1 MKSIAQHLTV
11 RTGMSVHTILKRMG
25 LCSLRTQLY
34 IIVAFMAV
42 ASYLVYCVANYLLF
56 CM

>member
-11 RTGMSVHTILKRMG
+11 RTFLKRMG

-34 IIVAFMAV
+34 IIVALMAV
-42 ASYLVYCVANYLLF
+42 ASYLLYCVANYLLF

>member
-1 MKSIAQHLTV
+1 MKNIAQHLTV

-25 LCSLRTQLY
+25 LYSLRTQLY

-42 ASYLVYCVANYLLF
+42 ASYLLYCVANYLLF